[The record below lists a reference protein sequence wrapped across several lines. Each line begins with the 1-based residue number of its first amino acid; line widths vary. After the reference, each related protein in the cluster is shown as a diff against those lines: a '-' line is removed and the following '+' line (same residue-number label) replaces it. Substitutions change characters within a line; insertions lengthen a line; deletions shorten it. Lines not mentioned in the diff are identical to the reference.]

1 MQVLI
6 AFGISGALHAAT
18 LPVGLEGVSPMRYAS
33 FFWIQ
38 GTLVVFEV
46 LVSHIAKAVIAAE
59 VQARGMRV
67 GLLMVMRLV
76 WVVRTF
82 YYTAPIIVDEL
93 TKVSRAIRKR
103 PVFLFTLPAI

>member
-18 LPVGLEGVSPMRYAS
+18 LPIGLEGVSPMRYAS

-38 GTLVVFEV
+38 GILVVFEA
-46 LVSHIAKAVIAAE
+46 LVSHVPKAVIAAE

-67 GLLMVMRLV
+67 GLIVMRLV
-76 WVVRTF
+76 WVVGTF

-93 TKVSRAIRKR
+93 TKVSRAMGKR